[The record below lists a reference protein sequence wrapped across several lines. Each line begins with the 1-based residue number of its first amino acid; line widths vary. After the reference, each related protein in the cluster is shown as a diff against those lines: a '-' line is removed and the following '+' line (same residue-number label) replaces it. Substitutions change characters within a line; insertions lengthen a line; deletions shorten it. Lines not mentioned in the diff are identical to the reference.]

1 MLDGFSLVT
10 YFCAPMG
17 KIKTRYL
24 LFLLLLAGTSAQAQ
38 FHEIGGWVGVANY
51 YGDLNPTFNW
61 KYVRPAGGLF
71 YRYNIN
77 KRLAAKAMVSYGEVE
92 GNDAGSNLD
101 RSRQRNLSFRSTI
114 VDICGTFEFNFFKY
128 NKNNPKKNGFTP
140 YIATG
145 FGIFFFNPK
154 ANYKGK
160 WYYLQPLGTEGQNDA
175 SYSGVK
181 KYKLYAFE
189 IPLEFG
195 FKVHLK
201 KNWNINAF
209 MSFRETFTDYL
220 DDVSGNYP
228 STASLPG
235 GSRGIAA
242 ALSDRSAEINHG
254 EKFGKP
260 GFQRGESPQYDQYV
274 FVGVAVSYTFMS
286 LRCPDPGST
295 WPYR

>member
-1 MLDGFSLVT
+1 MRESRLYIILLV
-10 YFCAPMG
+10 
-17 KIKTRYL
+17 L
-24 LFLLLLAGTSAQAQ
+24 LVSALPAQAQ
-38 FHEIGGWVGVANY
+38 FHEIGVWGGGANY

-61 KYVRPAGGLF
+61 KYVGPAGGAF

-77 KRLAAKAMVSYGEVE
+77 KRLAAKGMVSFGQVAAD
-92 GNDAGSNLD
+92 DAGSSLA
-101 RSRQRNLSFRSTI
+101 RSRQRNLSFRSY
-114 VDICGTFEFNFFKY
+114 VADLCATFEFNFFKY
-128 NKNNPKKNGFTP
+128 NKNNPKKNGWTP

-145 FGIFFFNPK
+145 VGMFFFNPE
-154 ANYKGK
+154 AQYKGK

-181 KYKLYAFE
+181 KYKLYSFE

-228 STASLPG
+228 SSASLPG

-242 ALSDRSAEINHG
+242 VFSDRSGEVNGG
-254 EKFGKP
+254 EKTGKP
-260 GFQRGESPQYDQYV
+260 GYQRGESAQKDQYV
-274 FVGVAVSYTFMS
+274 FVGIAISYTFMS